1 MVSDWKQSWVS
12 VVSSGRGRAKQTQ
25 TEVNE
30 YPSQGQGKAKGLE
43 EMTMAVCQ
51 GAGEREG

>member
-25 TEVNE
+25 TELNE
-30 YPSQGQGKAKGLE
+30 HPSQGQGKAKGLE
-43 EMTMAVCQ
+43 EMTVAVCQ